1 LNDRL
6 IFAIE
11 TSTNRS
17 HLALLEVPQS
27 GVISVRASQIV
38 DLAQGHCERLNDLA
52 DSVFAGVSRTDVA
65 LVAVG
70 IGPGSFAGTRI
81 GVSFAKG
88 FAYGSGKSLLGVES
102 FESCAWGREPGVYGV
117 VRDARKSELYA
128 AVVEVASDGHVRRV
142 GEAIVASPDTIRAH
156 FSPFFAKIR
165 EVLVE
170 AEGLWPFDDAPR
182 TIAAN
187 VSAEAVGAIAFA
199 RWARGAVDQLHELE
213 PLYVRPPDI
222 TTPKNS
228 TLTGVKPPLLV

>member
-6 IFAIE
+6 LFAIE

-27 GVISVRASQIV
+27 GGIRVRASQIV
-38 DLAQGHCERLNDLA
+38 DIAQGHCERLNDLA
-52 DSVFAGVSRTDVA
+52 DSIFSGVSRTDVS

-88 FAYGSGKSLLGVES
+88 FAYGLSKPLLGVES
-102 FESCAWGREPGVYGV
+102 FESCAWGREAGVYAV

-142 GEAIVASPDTIRAH
+142 SEAIVASPDATRTH
-156 FSPFFAKIR
+156 FAPFFTKIR

-170 AEGLWPFDDAPR
+170 AEGLWPFDDAPT
-182 TIAAN
+182 TIVAN
-187 VSAEAVGAIAFA
+187 VSADAAGAIAFA
-199 RWARGAVDQLHELE
+199 RWARGAVDQLHALE

-228 TLTGVKPPLLV
+228 TPGGPKPPLLV